1 MVGIRKLI
9 YSENISADFAHI
21 KNYQYVIYQSK
32 LNETIPSAQLIDNE
46 NDMQKLLTTQAD
58 LQHQAL
64 LRRKPTTPKVS
75 SITDDFDCVFL
86 QANPKD
92 NSSDYCKG
100 EKMGFDRPNCEYWQ
114 TCEFKAIKGQ
124 DCDVIKENVVALV
137 IPIGIVLLASA
148 IVAICCFKKKADIA
162 ERENAKI
169 IERLP
174 DFGENQASTRSNK
187 GSKFN
192 SFFKIGSSKE
202 APHKESFVLDDAPR
216 G

>member
-1 MVGIRKLI
+1 MLQKNWVDLI
-9 YSENISADFAHI
+9 VNIGKHV
-21 KNYQYVIYQSK
+21 NSK
-32 LNETIPSAQLIDNE
+32 PSKVKIVNE
-46 NDMQKLLTTQAD
+46 
-58 LQHQAL
+58 
-64 LRRKPTTPKVS
+64 
-75 SITDDFDCVFL
+75 
-86 QANPKD
+86 
-92 NSSDYCKG
+92 
-100 EKMGFDRPNCEYWQ
+100 
-114 TCEFKAIKGQ
+114 
-124 DCDVIKENVVALV
+124 ENVVALV

-162 ERENAKI
+162 KRENAKI